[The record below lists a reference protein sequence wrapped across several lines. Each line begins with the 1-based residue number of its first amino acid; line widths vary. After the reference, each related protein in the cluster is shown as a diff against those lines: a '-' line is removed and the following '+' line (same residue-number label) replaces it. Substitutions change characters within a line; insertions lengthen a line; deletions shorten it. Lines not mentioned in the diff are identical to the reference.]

1 MNKWPAFGLSS
12 ATKPSRERLTAYPM
26 LTLFSR
32 RWILTTLL
40 AIVAVGV
47 LIRLGIWQLD
57 RLAQRRAFNARVIAQ
72 QKAKP
77 LTLDSTTLDA
87 DLLNM
92 EYRAVIVMGT
102 YDHAQQV
109 VLRNQV
115 WGNQPGVHLLTPLII
130 SGTNKAVLV
139 DRGWV
144 PQEDVAPDKRGKYDQ
159 PGPVTVRGVIRHPQA
174 KPDFGGVPDPP
185 LAPGQTRLD
194 AWNIVNLERIS
205 QQVSV
210 PLSSAYIQQSPEAN
224 PAHPPYRSEP
234 QLDLTEGP
242 HFGYALQWFTFAAI
256 LAIGYPAYV
265 HRQTSRES

>member
-1 MNKWPAFGLSS
+1 
-12 ATKPSRERLTAYPM
+12 M
-26 LTLFSR
+26 LTLLSR

-40 AIVAVGV
+40 AIIAVGV
-47 LIRLGIWQLD
+47 LVRLGTWQLD
-57 RLAQRRAFNARVIAQ
+57 RLAQRRVGNARVIAQ
-72 QKAKP
+72 QQAEP
-77 LTLDSTTLDA
+77 LSLDGTTLDA

-92 EYRAVIVMGT
+92 EYRTVNVTGK
-102 YDHAQQV
+102 YDFTQQV

-115 WGNQPGVHLLTPLII
+115 WGNELGIHLLTPLSI
-130 SGTNKAVLV
+130 SGTNKTVLV
-139 DRGWV
+139 DRGWI
-144 PQEDVAPDKRGKYDQ
+144 PQEDAKPDKRSKYDE
-159 PGPVTVRGVIRHPQA
+159 PGVVTVRGVIRRPQS

-205 QQVSV
+205 QQVSD
-210 PLSSAYIQQSPEAN
+210 PSLPAYIQQSPEAN